1 MTRIIDILSKYDA
14 RDKEICVRYNGKK
27 YLIVNY
33 SPTIPIDLLYL
44 PCLLKIKN
52 DLILFDIYNDNSN

>member
-27 YLIVNY
+27 YLIVKY
-33 SPTIPIDLLYL
+33 STTIPIDLLYF
-44 PCLLKIKN
+44 PCSVKIQN
-52 DLILFDIYNDNSN
+52 DLILFYVYNDNSN